1 LVFRRQGTSY
11 TGKDIQRPRGWFTV
25 DFSVHDDKAIECL
38 NKIFF
43 GQRNREP
50 RHGEANKAGEYLPT
64 CRPEPEVTTDKSNRK
79 KCYLDILAEV
89 FRTEKS
95 TVNHP
100 RGLCMSFPVYDVPC
114 RRKTSSVPLSSGFF
128 NTLTF
133 LLNFKYNATWQG

>member
-1 LVFRRQGTSY
+1 
-11 TGKDIQRPRGWFTV
+11 
-25 DFSVHDDKAIECL
+25 VHDDKAIECL

-50 RHGEANKAGEYLPT
+50 RHRSVYRAAECLRT
-64 CRPEPEVTTDKSNRK
+64 CRPEPEVTTDLRNRK
-79 KCYLDILAEV
+79 KCYLDILTEV

-95 TVNHP
+95 AVNHP

-128 NTLTF
+128 TPPLAHQTTVSNRSVTYYPYCGQF
-133 LLNFKYNATWQG
+133 PFPGMNYYDIMIATSQV